1 MKSTIEVKS
10 IKMNRSGDPDSQATL
25 HKLVS
30 SHCGSHCYSFG
41 CNLYRNDSK
50 FALKINLRLRQTL
63 SCTE

>member
-30 SHCGSHCYSFG
+30 SHCG
-41 CNLYRNDSK
+41 RV
-50 FALKINLRLRQTL
+50 LRLYYCLQLRRLQFWMQSLQKRQ
-63 SCTE
+63 